1 MDLVYV
7 GKVVGTHGIKGEIRI
22 KSDFEKKE
30 LVFIPNNKIIIDKY
44 EHTIRTYRYHKIYDM
59 ITIDELDNIND
70 VLDLVGKNVYV
81 SRDSLKLKENDY
93 LLSDLIGLN
102 VVFNDTVY
110 GMVKDYSN
118 DLNPLIRVSYEKDYY
133 IPLKGNYI
141 KEIDLINKRIIVE
154 NIEGLII

>member
-7 GKVVGTHGIKGEIRI
+7 GKIVNTHGIKGELRI
-22 KSDFEKKE
+22 KSDFERKE
-30 LVFIPNNKIIIDKY
+30 LVFKIGNKIIIENV
-44 EHTIRTYRYHKIYDM
+44 EHIIRTYRFHKIFDM

-70 VLDLVGKNVYV
+70 VLCYVGKNVYV
-81 SRDSLKLKENDY
+81 SRDSLKLKESDY

-110 GMVKDYSN
+110 GVVKDYSN
-118 DLNPLIRVSYEKDYY
+118 NLNPLLQIEYNKTYY
-133 IPLKGNYI
+133 IPINSNFI
-141 KEIDLINKRIIVE
+141 KNVDLENKLLIVE